1 MRKKLR
7 KFFVLDEVGKLSL
20 MKFFLNLFFLS
31 PVAVFFYQSKGLN
44 YFQILSLE
52 SVFVLFM
59 FLFEVPTG
67 VFADKF
73 GRKKSV
79 ILGTLLLSTEPFIY
93 LFAKS
98 YFVFAV
104 SFAISAIGFTF
115 LSGTIEALI
124 YDRLKSKGEE
134 SLMKKSMG
142 RYESA
147 GLLAMVIAPI
157 IGSWI
162 AKDLSSNQFTILILM
177 TAVTMFIGFAISF
190 FIEDTKKKRVEED
203 NPLQVLK
210 EGIKVVKGNKS
221 LIHIVILSMFTS
233 PFTTILI
240 YLFQP
245 YLKEAGVN
253 IALFGTIMALAL
265 LSAAIF
271 QRYSYKVEELFGVKR
286 GVFLT
291 TLLPGILYLF
301 MAYVFSPILSVILFI
316 TLKAIADVRKPLFSD
331 YKNLH
336 IPSRVRATSLSLI
349 TMFTSIYQVVMRLVL
364 GKLADI
370 SLSYTFLFMGAVIIV
385 ASIFLRID
393 ERHVDKQ
400 LA

>member
-1 MRKKLR
+1 
-7 KFFVLDEVGKLSL
+7 
-20 MKFFLNLFFLS
+20 
-31 PVAVFFYQSKGLN
+31 
-44 YFQILSLE
+44 
-52 SVFVLFM
+52 M